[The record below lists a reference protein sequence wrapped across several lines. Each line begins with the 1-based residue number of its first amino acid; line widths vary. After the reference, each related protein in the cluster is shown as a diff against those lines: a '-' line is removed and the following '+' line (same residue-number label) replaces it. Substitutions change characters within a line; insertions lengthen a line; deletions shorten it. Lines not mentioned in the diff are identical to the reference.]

1 MGEKKEKPQ
10 SEHTAIV
17 HPPTKPAPKK
27 GSRVTRVL
35 KLMLFSGKY

>member
-10 SEHTAIV
+10 ENHTAIV
-17 HPPTKPAPKK
+17 HPPTKPARK

-35 KLMLFSGKY
+35 K

>member
-17 HPPTKPAPKK
+17 HPPTKPARK

-35 KLMLFSGKY
+35 K

>member
-1 MGEKKEKPQ
+1 MGEKKDKP

-17 HPPTKPAPKK
+17 HPPTKPAPRK

-35 KLMLFSGKY
+35 K